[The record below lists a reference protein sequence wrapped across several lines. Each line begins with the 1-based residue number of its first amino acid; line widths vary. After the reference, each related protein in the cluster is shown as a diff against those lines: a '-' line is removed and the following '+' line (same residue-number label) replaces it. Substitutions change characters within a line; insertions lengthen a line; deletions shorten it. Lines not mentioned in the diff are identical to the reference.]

1 MTDNKPRSTL
11 IAASLLA
18 LSAALAGTAVAQTP
32 RYPITQ
38 DAPSGEGLRMRKP
51 NFPIR
56 NPSAAE
62 AVASSAP
69 SYSPPAYSPPPSS
82 SNSGF
87 SSSALPDAAP
97 STVRAPAPVS
107 SRELAPLEPARAA
120 STPDNGAFEIALAQT
135 RSRRSGSAVR
145 EEAAT
150 EYVVKRGENLA
161 SIARA
166 LGVSQDAL
174 AEANGLRSPF
184 RLDAGQRLKVPGTA
198 GGLRGSVSSEATGSY
213 KVQRGD
219 TLATIAKAQGVS
231 IENLAAANDLRSPY
245 RLTAGQTLKVPGGA
259 EPARSASTSS
269 RAPERGAAASTHT
282 VAAGDTLFALARKYD
297 TTPAAIA
304 EASGIS
310 ASAGLRVGQ
319 KLTIPGQGGSTP
331 ARAEPEAARP
341 APVTS
346 RPNQVRPSR
355 EEAVAETTETSSAPG
370 GGRVITVDGPPRS
383 YTVKRGDNLDEIA
396 DRMGMSRRELASVNG
411 LKSPYRLTVGQ
422 RLKGESTKA
431 KAYVVESGDT
441 LAVVAQ
447 RFGVTTR
454 TLAAEN
460 NLRTTAK
467 LRSGQRL
474 ILPDGYRDR
483 GVPKPTTATTTTAPV
498 RETTPPVST
507 PSRETSLP
515 STPQPYSGT
524 PTRPATSATPSRPQI
539 ADAPPSLSETE
550 IVAAGKGRFVWPL
563 TGEILSDFG
572 PKAGSQRNDGLNIR
586 ANAGE
591 AVRAAAAGE
600 VVYSGDQVPG
610 FGNLVLVKH
619 ADGWVTAY
627 AHLGRTDVKMR
638 QQVVQGQQ
646 IGQAG
651 STGGV
656 AEPQLHFEVRYAPSP
671 KEKARPINPSLVLPQ

>member
-1 MTDNKPRSTL
+1 MAD
-11 IAASLLA
+11 
-18 LSAALAGTAVAQTP
+18 G
-32 RYPITQ
+32 
-38 DAPSGEGLRMRKP
+38 
-51 NFPIR
+51 
-56 NPSAAE
+56 
-62 AVASSAP
+62 
-69 SYSPPAYSPPPSS
+69 
-82 SNSGF
+82 
-87 SSSALPDAAP
+87 
-97 STVRAPAPVS
+97 
-107 SRELAPLEPARAA
+107 AA

-145 EEAAT
+145 EEAAS

-161 SIARA
+161 SIARS

-198 GGLRGSVSSEATGSY
+198 SGLRGSVSSEATGSY

-259 EPARSASTSS
+259 EPARSTSTPS
-269 RAPERGAAASTHT
+269 RSTERDVSTHT

-331 ARAEPEAARP
+331 ARAEPEVARP

-346 RPNQVRPSR
+346 RPNQIRPSR
-355 EEAVAETTETSSAPG
+355 EEPVVEMIETSSAPG
-370 GGRVITVDGPPRS
+370 GGRVITIDGPPKS
-383 YTVKRGDNLDEIA
+383 YTVKKGDNLDEIA
-396 DRMGMSRRELASVNG
+396 DRMGMSRRELAAANG

-422 RLKGESTKA
+422 RLKGEATKA

-447 RFGVTTR
+447 RFGVSTR

-474 ILPDGYRDR
+474 ILPDRYRDR
-483 GVPKPTTATTTTAPV
+483 GVPKPTTTATTATAPV
-498 RETTPPVST
+498 RETNPPVST

>member
-11 IAASLLA
+11 IVASLMA
-18 LSAALAGTAVAQTP
+18 LSAALASAASAQTP
-32 RYPITQ
+32 RFPITRE
-38 DAPSGEGLRMRKP
+38 APRGEGLRMPKP
-51 NFPIR
+51 SFPIR

-62 AVASSAP
+62 TVAASTP
-69 SYSPPAYSPPPSS
+69 SYSPPPSI
-82 SNSGF
+82 SGAGVT
-87 SSSALPDAAP
+87 STAIPDAAP
-97 STVRAPAPVS
+97 STVRAPTPVT
-107 SRELAPLEPARAA
+107 SRELAPLEPVSA
-120 STPDNGAFEIALAQT
+120 SQAPDNGSFEIALAQT

-145 EEAAT
+145 ETSAS
-150 EYVVKRGENLA
+150 EYTVKRGDNLA
-161 SIARA
+161 SIARS
-166 LGVSQDAL
+166 LGVTQDAL
-174 AEANGLRSPF
+174 AEANGLRSPY
-184 RLDAGQRLKVPGTA
+184 RLDAGQKLKVPGA
-198 GGLRGSVSSEATGSY
+198 SGGLRGAVSSEAASSSY

-219 TLATIAKAQGVS
+219 TLASIAKAQGVS
-231 IENLAAANDLRSPY
+231 IEDIAAANGLSSPY
-245 RLTAGQTLKVPGGA
+245 RLTAGQTLKVPGGE
-259 EPARSASTSS
+259 EPARSNSAPS
-269 RAPERGAAASTHT
+269 RAPERRAESSTHT

-310 ASAGLRVGQ
+310 ANTGLRVGQ

-331 ARAEPEAARP
+331 ARAEPAVERP

-346 RPNQVRPSR
+346 RPNQVRPAR
-355 EEAVAETTETSSAPG
+355 EEAVAEAPVASDAPG
-370 GGRVITVDGPPRS
+370 GGRVITVDGPAKT
-383 YTVKRGDNLDEIA
+383 YTVKKGDNLDEIA
-396 DRMGMSRRELASVNG
+396 DRMGMSRRELASLNG

-422 RLKGESTKA
+422 RLKGEATKA

-447 RFGVTTR
+447 RFGVTAR
-454 TLAAEN
+454 ALAAEN
-460 NLRTTAK
+460 NLRSTAK
-467 LRSGQRL
+467 LKSGQRL

-483 GVPKPTTATTTTAPV
+483 GVPKPAVSTPAPV
-498 RETTPPVST
+498 RETTPAPT
-507 PSRETSLP
+507 TAPSAPLP
-515 STPQPYSGT
+515 SAPQPYNGT
-524 PTRPATSATPSRPQI
+524 PTRPTTPPATSSRPQI

-591 AVRAAAAGE
+591 AVRSAAAGE